1 MSTTNEVLA
10 RRGALAAFNDWMLKR
25 GILFLLISTP
35 MISLFPGFFL
45 KWTNFAAATAYTVI
59 IAFAVLPAWV
69 IYRKSRSTDP
79 DEPVHHLHKY
89 ALWALA
95 PYVVYNLARIPMH
108 YALGIVFW
116 DHWYDYGS
124 ELTGVPVDQWGSL
137 IPGTL
142 LHSLQGYVLGLGFY
156 ILYKRHSLLN
166 ALCYVWLFLST
177 MYTWTFPTYV
187 LVDFRPPPQWF
198 FVVWWAH
205 FWMALAAWY
214 LPKTLFSRNLWDRL
228 RSPAAK
234 TSAALVIIAL
244 YITPVTFVFIRAETW
259 QFPFQR
265 EIDTNSF
272 NAVRLVQQGEPRL
285 IGQSPIDGTSS
296 KLAAGDGTQ
305 ANNNTQANYEFAL
318 RFGPRPYKDY
328 IKATKALDAGPII
341 IRGALMRNGEV
352 VAWCFAH
359 VAELETPNNIIDPKV
374 YFPTLER
381 MTFTDIPVS
390 CSGPASASAGSSPG
404 DLKASWAATVT
415 LVGDRETEERH
426 FDNGQEG

>member
-1 MSTTNEVLA
+1 MSTTSEAPAGRDVVA
-10 RRGALAAFNDWMLKR
+10 VFKDWLLKR

-35 MISLFPGFFL
+35 MISLFPGFFF

-69 IYRKSRSTDP
+69 VYRKSRSTDP
-79 DEPVHHLHKY
+79 DEPVHHLHRY
-89 ALWALA
+89 ALWALV
-95 PYVVYNLARIPMH
+95 PYVVYNLARIPTH

-142 LHSLQGYVLGLGFY
+142 LHSLQGYVLGLGFF

-166 ALCYVWLFLST
+166 ALCYVWLLLST
-177 MYTWTFPTYV
+177 VYTWTFPTYV
-187 LVDFRPPPQWF
+187 LVDFQPPPKWF

-214 LPKTLFSRNLWDRL
+214 VPKSLYSPKLWRRL
-228 RSPAAK
+228 RSRGAK
-234 TSAALVIIAL
+234 TGALLLIIL
-244 YITPVTFVFIRAETW
+244 IYITPVTFVFARAGTW

-265 EIDTNSF
+265 TIDTATF
-272 NAVRLVQQGEPRL
+272 NAVRLTQEGTPQLV
-285 IGQSPIDGTSS
+285 GQSAIDGGPVT
-296 KLAAGDGTQ
+296 LAEADGR
-305 ANNNTQANYEFAL
+305 QANYEFTL

-328 IKATKALDAGPII
+328 INATKALDAGPIT
-341 IRGALMRNGEV
+341 IRGVLVRDGQV
-352 VAWCFAH
+352 VAWCFTH
-359 VAELETPNNIIDPKV
+359 VAELETPNNITDPKV

-381 MTFTDIPVS
+381 MRFTDIPVS
-390 CSGPASASAGSSPG
+390 CSGPGGTASSSSSG
-404 DLKASWAATVT
+404 ELTASWVAAVT
-415 LVGDRETEERH
+415 LVGDRETEERQ
-426 FDNGQEG
+426 FRSAQG